1 MRSPSTGGAVVPAK
15 GPVSAPSTPTTILVC
30 ATAGRAKAASAS
42 TPIQPYFTA
51 FHFFMIFLPFALF
64 VRIRP
69 SGAQCSLG
77 RGRDEPF
84 LAIVVH
90 RLDQMFEPVIHLR
103 AFDLACRRN
112 RFAFFLWIQR
122 LRKNPE
128 RFDLLDA
135 RSWAFAFSTSP
146 RISASISS

>member
-1 MRSPSTGGAVVPAK
+1 MRSPATGGAVVPAK
-15 GPVSAPSTPTTILVC
+15 GPVSAPST
-30 ATAGRAKAASAS
+30 AKTASAS

-51 FHFFMIFLPFALF
+51 FHFFMIFLPFTRF

-112 RFAFFLWIQR
+112 RFAFFLWI
-122 LRKNPE
+122 
-128 RFDLLDA
+128 
-135 RSWAFAFSTSP
+135 
-146 RISASISS
+146 

>member
-15 GPVSAPSTPTTILVC
+15 GPVSAASAPTTILVC
-30 ATAGRAKAASAS
+30 EMAGRAKTASAG
-42 TPIQPYFTA
+42 TRIQTYFTA
-51 FHFFMIFLPFALF
+51 FHSFMSFVPFTRF

-69 SGAQCSLG
+69 SGAQCSLS

-112 RFAFFLWIQR
+112 RFAFFLWI
-122 LRKNPE
+122 
-128 RFDLLDA
+128 
-135 RSWAFAFSTSP
+135 
-146 RISASISS
+146 